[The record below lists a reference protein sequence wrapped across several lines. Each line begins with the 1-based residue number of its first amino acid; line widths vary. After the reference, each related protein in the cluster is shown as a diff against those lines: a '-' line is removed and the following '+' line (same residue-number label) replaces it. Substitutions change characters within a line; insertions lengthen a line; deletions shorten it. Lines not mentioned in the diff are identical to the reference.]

1 MSGNGFGLGLGFGIG
16 LRLRILV
23 GNKLRRRR
31 KREICCIGNKLRR
44 RRIKREI
51 CCIGNKLFFQSCNDV
66 HMIRMGRY
74 GDCFSHFLVYLG
86 DWIHFLV

>member
-23 GNKLRRRR
+23 
-31 KREICCIGNKLRR
+31 GNKLRR